1 MLTPLEGVYIPI
13 VNNTEKYILE
23 YLNSWC
29 FFSVDTVDTA
39 ENNFSVELNTVGK
52 TFKPRDCVRLAPK
65 SALIQ
70 KRFEVGI
77 TPDKLIRLS
86 KALFEGTMG

>member
-29 FFSVDTVDTA
+29 FFSVDTTA

-52 TFKPRDCVRLAPK
+52 TFKTQDCVCLPPK
-65 SALIQ
+65 SALI
-70 KRFEVGI
+70 KI
-77 TPDKLIRLS
+77 
-86 KALFEGTMG
+86 